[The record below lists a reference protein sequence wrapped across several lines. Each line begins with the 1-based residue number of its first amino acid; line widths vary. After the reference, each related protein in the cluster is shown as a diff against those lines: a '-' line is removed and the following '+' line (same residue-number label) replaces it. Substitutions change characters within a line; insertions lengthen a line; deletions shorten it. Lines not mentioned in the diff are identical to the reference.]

1 MVGTP
6 EPTYTP
12 RPAVEL
18 ARNAAIPPAAGA
30 VALSAV
36 TLPVAESEATE
47 VAAPKVPVTVT
58 APVVALIEIVWK
70 PFSERTGPENVVLA
84 IIFLRVV
91 ALVRTVSTKSAGPV
105 GTNIVP

>member
-1 MVGTP
+1 
-6 EPTYTP
+6 
-12 RPAVEL
+12 
-18 ARNAAIPPAAGA
+18 
-30 VALSAV
+30 
-36 TLPVAESEATE
+36 LPVAESEAAVTLPVAAKEVTE

-70 PFSERTGPENVVLA
+70 PFSERTGPLNVVFA

-105 GTNIVP
+105 GTNNIPSNVDIAQTKKKGRDFSPPFPPFP